1 MEDYDLPDNDAVNFT
16 LESYEQPDNDEVDFT
31 PREEEPEEEGT
42 PEPFDIGVDAADI
55 PLSLNLP
62 MRPLNIGTME
72 MGIAVFLVGI
82 NALLLGAGAWL
93 RNYAALVMWGFALF
107 ALIASGLFQIGLEL
121 YWTLVAATILTLMI
135 GAVVRWT
142 T

>member
-1 MEDYDLPDNDAVNFT
+1 MEDYDLPDNDAVDFT
-16 LESYEQPDNDEVDFT
+16 LESYDLPNNDEVDFA
-31 PREEEPEEEGT
+31 PREEEEE
-42 PEPFDIGVDAADI
+42 EPFDIGVNAPDI

-62 MRPLNIGTME
+62 MGPLNISTME
-72 MGIAVFLVGI
+72 MGIAVFLVGV

-121 YWTLVAATILTLMI
+121 YWTLVAATIFTLMI